1 MLLKKSGEAHIEK
14 VDGCSDCGSSEVEGN
29 MEKSKIEKKT
39 PGEAFRDHLSHF
51 STLTTK
57 KISS

>member
-29 MEKSKIEKKT
+29 MEKSKIEKK
-39 PGEAFRDHLSHF
+39 HLEKPLEITYPTF
-51 STLTTK
+51 QL
-57 KISS
+57 